1 MSYFE
6 LDIKPHLDGSS
17 KASYPTGW
25 QDTNRHLDIF
35 KNNKGYL
42 GLSDYFLGK
51 IPEYDLKLDGFLL
64 EKYAKVTDFI
74 SLGGLLRGFVISDRV
89 RKILEE
95 YRLPKHKFYPITFHQ
110 PSKVDKSIQV
120 VEGYWWFYFELE
132 FGKNVN
138 FEKSE
143 FDYERHRRSARI
155 DLSVNKVNSLEEYEA
170 VFRITRVAI
179 RATTLVL
186 NSNFDKN
193 LDVWGTRHLTIESYF
208 SSSLVQRFKKE
219 KVTGY
224 DLKETTSK
232 LIFE

>member
-6 LDIKPHLDGSS
+6 LDIKPHLDGIS
-17 KASYPTGW
+17 KATYPIDW
-25 QDTNRHLDIF
+25 QDTEMGILI
-35 KNNKGYL
+35 NKKGDQ
-42 GLSDYFLGK
+42 GISDYILGK
-51 IPEYDLKLDGFLL
+51 IPDYEIRLNGCIL
-64 EKYAKVTDFI
+64 EKHAKLTDFI
-74 SLGGLLRGFVISDRV
+74 SFAGSRKDFIISDRV

-95 YRLPKHKFYPITFHQ
+95 YRLPKHKFYPVTFHQ
-110 PSKVDKSIQV
+110 TSKVDKSIQV

-132 FGKNVN
+132 FGKNID

-143 FDYERHRRSARI
+143 FDYEGHRRSARI
-155 DLSVNKVNSLEEYEA
+155 DIPINKVNSLEEYEA

-193 LDVWGTRHLTIESYF
+193 LDVWGTRFLTLSSYF
-208 SSSLVQRFKKE
+208 SSRLVQRFKKE

-224 DLKETTSK
+224 DLKEPSSK